1 METKILGKDLK
12 VSAIGLGCMGLS
24 HANGAP
30 TEENEALRLLREAV
44 EDGYTFFDTAET
56 YGFKGDPHHN
66 EKLLGKAFAGMRNKL
81 VIATKFGVWF
91 DYSENEYHPKLNAD
105 SRPEAI
111 RKSVE
116 ESLQRLNTDYI
127 DLYYQHRVDPN
138 VEPETVAEVM
148 AELIKEGKIRHWG
161 VSMASEGYIRRAHA
175 VCPLTASQNV
185 YSLIAPDES
194 LFKTFEELNIG
205 LVSCC
210 PIAKGLLT
218 GAYTK
223 GQEFEQ
229 GDYRRGSGWF
239 SDETMDKT
247 QPLLEY
253 LTRLGK
259 EKNATLGQL
268 SLAWMTN
275 KKPWIVPIPGTR
287 KSTRLKENAGAG
299 DIRLTAEEVAGIDKA
314 IAEMNA

>member
-1 METKILGKDLK
+1 METRILGKDLK

-30 TEENEALRLLREAV
+30 TEENEAVRLLREAV

-56 YGFKGDPHHN
+56 YGYKEDPHHN
-66 EKLLGKAFAGMRNKL
+66 EKLLGKAFSGMRGKL
-81 VIATKFGVWF
+81 VVATKFGVWF

-105 SRPEAI
+105 SRPETI

-116 ESLQRLNTDYI
+116 ESLKRLNTDYI

-138 VEPETVAEVM
+138 AEPETVAEVM

-161 VSMASEGYIRRAHA
+161 VSMADEDYIRRAHA

-247 QPLLEY
+247 QPLLDY

-268 SLAWMTN
+268 SLAWMIN

-287 KSTRLKENAGAG
+287 KSSRLKENAGAG
-299 DIRLTAEEVAGIDKA
+299 DIRLTAEEVAGIDAA
-314 IAEMNA
+314 ITIGTT

>member
-1 METKILGKDLK
+1 METRILGKDLK

-30 TEENEALRLLREAV
+30 TEENEAVRLLREAV

-56 YGFKGDPHHN
+56 YGFKEDPHHN
-66 EKLLGKAFAGMRNKL
+66 EKLLGKAFSGMRDKL

-91 DYSENEYHPKLNAD
+91 DYNENEYHPKLNVD
-105 SRPEAI
+105 SRPETI
-111 RKSVE
+111 RKSVD
-116 ESLQRLNTDYI
+116 ESLKRLNTDYI

-161 VSMASEGYIRRAHA
+161 VSMADEDYIRRAHA

-194 LFKTFEELNIG
+194 LFSTFEELNIG

-247 QPLLEY
+247 QPLLDY

-268 SLAWMTN
+268 SLAWMIN

-287 KSTRLKENAGAG
+287 KSSRLKENAGAG
-299 DIRLTAEEVAGIDKA
+299 DIRLTAEEVAGIDAA
-314 IAEMNA
+314 ITIGTT

>member
-1 METKILGKDLK
+1 METRILGKDLK

-30 TEENEALRLLREAV
+30 TEENEAVRLLREAV

-56 YGFKGDPHHN
+56 YGFKEDPHNN
-66 EKLLGKAFAGMRNKL
+66 EKLLGKAFSGMRDKL

-105 SRPEAI
+105 SRPETI
-111 RKSVE
+111 RKSVDG
-116 ESLQRLNTDYI
+116 SLKRLNTDYI
-127 DLYYQHRVDPN
+127 DLYYQHRVDPS

-161 VSMASEGYIRRAHA
+161 VSMADEDYLRRAHA

-194 LFKTFEELNIG
+194 LFSTFEELNIG

-247 QPLLEY
+247 QPLLDY
-253 LTRLGK
+253 LTQLGK

-268 SLAWMTN
+268 SLAWMIN

-287 KSTRLKENAGAG
+287 KSSRLKENAGAG
-299 DIRLTAEEVAGIDKA
+299 DIRLTAEEVAGIDAA
-314 IAEMNA
+314 IMIGTT

>member
-1 METKILGKDLK
+1 M
-12 VSAIGLGCMGLS
+12 
-24 HANGAP
+24 AP
-30 TEENEALRLLREAV
+30 
-44 EDGYTFFDTAET
+44 
-56 YGFKGDPHHN
+56 
-66 EKLLGKAFAGMRNKL
+66 
-81 VIATKFGVWF
+81 
-91 DYSENEYHPKLNAD
+91 
-105 SRPEAI
+105 
-111 RKSVE
+111 
-116 ESLQRLNTDYI
+116 I

-161 VSMASEGYIRRAHA
+161 VSMASEEYIRRAHA

-194 LFKTFEELNIG
+194 LFNTFEELNIG

-218 GAYTK
+218 GAYSK
-223 GQEFEQ
+223 GEQFEN
-229 GDYRRGSGWF
+229 GDMRKDSAWF

-247 QPLLEY
+247 KPLMDY
-253 LTRLGK
+253 LTQLGA

-268 SLAWMTN
+268 SLAWMIN

-287 KSTRLKENAGAG
+287 KSSRLKENAGAG
-299 DIRLTAEEVAGIDKA
+299 DIRLTAEEVAGIDAA
-314 IAEMNA
+314 IAAMNA

>member
-1 METKILGKDLK
+1 METRILGKDLK

-30 TEENEALRLLREAV
+30 TEENEAVRLLREAV

-56 YGFKGDPHHN
+56 YGFKEDPHHN
-66 EKLLGKAFAGMRNKL
+66 EKLLGKAFSGMRDKL

-91 DYSENEYHPKLNAD
+91 DYNENEYHPKLNVD
-105 SRPEAI
+105 SRPETI
-111 RKSVE
+111 RKSVD
-116 ESLQRLNTDYI
+116 ESLKRLNTDYI
-127 DLYYQHRVDPN
+127 DLYYQHRMDPN

-161 VSMASEGYIRRAHA
+161 VSMADEDYIRRAHA

-194 LFKTFEELNIG
+194 LFSTFEELNIG

-247 QPLLEY
+247 QPLLDY

-268 SLAWMTN
+268 SLAWMIN
-275 KKPWIVPIPGTR
+275 KNPWIVPIPGTR
-287 KSTRLKENAGAG
+287 KSSRLKENAGAG
-299 DIRLTAEEVAGIDKA
+299 DIRLTAEEVAGIDAA
-314 IAEMNA
+314 ITIGTT

>member
-1 METKILGKDLK
+1 METRILGKDLK

-56 YGFKGDPHHN
+56 YGFKEDPHHN

-161 VSMASEGYIRRAHA
+161 VSMASEDYIRRAHA

>member
-1 METKILGKDLK
+1 METRILGKDLK

-30 TEENEALRLLREAV
+30 TEENEAVRPLREAV

-56 YGFKGDPHHN
+56 YGYKEDPHNN
-66 EKLLGKAFAGMRNKL
+66 EKLLGKAFAGMRDKL

-91 DYSENEYHPKLNAD
+91 DFSQDPDHPQLHTD
-105 SRPEAI
+105 SRPETI

-116 ESLQRLNTDYI
+116 ESLRRLNTGYI

-161 VSMASEGYIRRAHA
+161 VSMASEEYIRRAHA

-194 LFKTFEELNIG
+194 LFNTFEELNIG

-218 GAYTK
+218 GAYSK
-223 GQEFEQ
+223 GEQFEN
-229 GDYRRGSGWF
+229 GDMRKGSAWF

-247 QPLLEY
+247 KPLMDY
-253 LTRLGK
+253 LTQLGA

-268 SLAWMTN
+268 SLAWMIN

-287 KSTRLKENAGAG
+287 KSSRLKENAGAG
-299 DIRLTAEEVAGIDKA
+299 DIRLTAEEVAGIDAA
-314 IAEMNA
+314 IAAMNA

>member
-1 METKILGKDLK
+1 MPLKIEGIANLHRAVHSCGVTAQNAPLSSTDDAR
-12 VSAIGLGCMGLS
+12 VTQAQQFFMAGRIGVTVLQ
-24 HANGAP
+24 
-30 TEENEALRLLREAV
+30 
-44 EDGYTFFDTAET
+44 
-56 YGFKGDPHHN
+56 
-66 EKLLGKAFAGMRNKL
+66 KLLGKAFSGMRGKL
-81 VIATKFGVWF
+81 VVATKFGVWF

-105 SRPEAI
+105 SRPETI

-116 ESLQRLNTDYI
+116 ESLKRLNTDYI

-161 VSMASEGYIRRAHA
+161 VSMADEDYIRRAHA

-194 LFKTFEELNIG
+194 LFSTFEELNIG

-239 SDETMDKT
+239 SDETTDKT
-247 QPLLEY
+247 QPLLDY
-253 LTRLGK
+253 LTQLGK

-268 SLAWMTN
+268 SLAWMIN

-299 DIRLTAEEVAGIDKA
+299 DIRLTAEEVAGIDAA
-314 IAEMNA
+314 ITIGTT

>member
-1 METKILGKDLK
+1 METRILGKDLK

-24 HANGAP
+24 HANSAP
-30 TEENEALRLLREAV
+30 TEENEAVRLLREAV

-56 YGFKGDPHHN
+56 YGYKEDPHHN
-66 EKLLGKAFAGMRNKL
+66 EKLLGKAFHGMRDEL

-105 SRPEAI
+105 SRPETI

-116 ESLQRLNTDYI
+116 ESLKRLNTDYI

-161 VSMASEGYIRRAHA
+161 VSMASEDYIRRAHA

-194 LFKTFEELNIG
+194 LFSTFEELNIG

-247 QPLLEY
+247 QPLLDY

-268 SLAWMTN
+268 SLAWMIN

-287 KSTRLKENAGAG
+287 KSSRLKENAGAG
-299 DIRLTAEEVAGIDKA
+299 DIRLTAEEVAGIDAA
-314 IAEMNA
+314 ITIGTT